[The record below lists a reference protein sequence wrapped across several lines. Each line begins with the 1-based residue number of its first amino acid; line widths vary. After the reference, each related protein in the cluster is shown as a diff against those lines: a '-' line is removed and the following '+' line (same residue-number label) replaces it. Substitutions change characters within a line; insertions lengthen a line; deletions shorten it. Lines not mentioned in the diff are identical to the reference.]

1 MSFKKGNSLGG
12 RTPGSKGKARQKTK
26 QAFNDLLENNLD
38 KLQSDLDTLEPLQR
52 LKIIIE
58 LASYIIPKQKSVE
71 SSIEVKQSVIPQ
83 INFTSLEA

>member
-1 MSFKKGNSLGG
+1 MSFKQGNKLGG
-12 RTPGSKGKARQKTK
+12 RTPGAKGKARQKTK

-83 INFTSLEA
+83 INFTGLEA

>member
-1 MSFKKGNSLGG
+1 MSFKQGNKLGG
-12 RTPGSKGKARQKTK
+12 RTPGAKGKARQKTK

-58 LASYIIPKQKSVE
+58 LASYIIPKQRAVE
-71 SSIEVKQSVIPQ
+71 QSIEVKETKIPK
-83 INFTSLEA
+83 INFVGIE